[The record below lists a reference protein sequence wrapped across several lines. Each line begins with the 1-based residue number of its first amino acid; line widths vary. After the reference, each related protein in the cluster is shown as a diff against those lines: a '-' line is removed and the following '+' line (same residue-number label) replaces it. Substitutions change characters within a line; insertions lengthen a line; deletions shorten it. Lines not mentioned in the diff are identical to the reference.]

1 MSTDADTRFE
11 ISHRGGVSE
20 PSLHKAIEK
29 VTAVADRCREAI
41 HHVELRLVADG
52 RAGRSRPV
60 LAEATLTTKRK
71 PVRAHVAASTVDE
84 AVDLLVDR
92 LKRRLERHEDRLRH
106 QHDRSQG
113 SVSAAMLASED
124 DRPEFVDLPSDY
136 REIVRGKSFS
146 DGSMTIEEALFD
158 IEQLDHSFYL
168 FSSIEAGC
176 DCVLERTTGGYLL
189 RTIDPDQYGGG
200 PMPPTVEMSEAV
212 APTLG
217 LEEAREFLDSTGADR
232 VFHRDPGDGRGQVL
246 YRRYDGHYGL
256 VTLD

>member
-11 ISHRGGVSE
+11 ISHRGGVPE
-20 PSLHKAIEK
+20 ASLHKAIEK
-29 VTAVADRCREAI
+29 VTAVADRCRESI

-52 RAGRSRPV
+52 RAGRTRPV
-60 LAEATLTTKRK
+60 LAEATLATKRK
-71 PVRAHVAASTVDE
+71 PVRAHVAGSTVDE

-92 LKRRLERHEDRLRH
+92 LRRRLERHEDRLRH
-106 QHDRSQG
+106 QHDRG
-113 SVSAAMLASED
+113 KVSVSDMLASSEA
-124 DRPEFVDLPSDY
+124 PTVEFVDLPSDY
-136 REIVRGKSFS
+136 REIVRSKSFS
-146 DGSMTIEEALFD
+146 DGSMTVEEALFD

-168 FSSIEAGC
+168 FSSIDCGC
-176 DCVLERTTGGYLL
+176 DCMLERTTSGYVL
-189 RTIDPDQYGGG
+189 RAIDPDQYGGG
-200 PMPPTVEMSEAV
+200 PIPEQVRMSESV

-217 LEEAREFLDSTGADR
+217 LDEAREFLDSTGADR